1 MFSSSWL
8 YFFMLSIVG
17 RVQSPLWHRHE
28 SLLETWV
35 YVWNKDF
42 FCWEKLPSIMI
53 QSGSPD
59 LWKLQTDVF
68 LFLIPL
74 FWHPPILFWKF
85 AEPPVKPLYTATFK
99 LFKKPVPTL
108 LTLFWNPHYW
118 TRIVIREGKRQLNF
132 QSVEDSK
139 KVMLSPFYWI
149 SLATSSPIFIENPT
163 QMLI

>member
-53 QSGSPD
+53 QSGSAD

-85 AEPPVKPLYTATFK
+85 CWTPSKTFVYCNLQTIQK
-99 LFKKPVPTL
+99 TCSHITDIVLKPTL
-108 LTLFWNPHYW
+108 LNKDSNQG
-118 TRIVIREGKRQLNF
+118 REETIKFSISWRQ
-132 QSVEDSK
+132 
-139 KVMLSPFYWI
+139 
-149 SLATSSPIFIENPT
+149 
-163 QMLI
+163 